1 MKIGTRG
8 SALAMAQ
15 ATWVQ
20 GALRERHEGLDVQI
34 QIISTKGDRVQ
45 DRPLH
50 QVGGTGLFTRKIER
64 SLLDG
69 EVDVAVHSLKD
80 LPAQMRPG
88 LALAAV
94 PEREDARDV
103 LICPDG
109 HSLDTLPHG
118 ACVATGALRRRVQL
132 LQRRPDLKLVGIR
145 GNLDT
150 RLRKVREHD
159 DLDATL
165 VGAAGLSRMGWLDRA
180 TEFLA
185 PERFIPAGGQG
196 ALGIQIRADDEATRA
211 VVATLTHAPTERA
224 ARAERAF
231 LHRLE
236 AGCQVPVAVHARLD
250 GDVLVVDGL
259 VSSLDASR
267 VVQDTVSGDP
277 ADAAGLGDRLADAVL
292 VAGGKEIL
300 DGLRAELEENP

>member
-1 MKIGTRG
+1 
-8 SALAMAQ
+8 MAQ

-20 GALRERHEGLDVQI
+20 GALRDRHPGLDVEI
-34 QIISTKGDRVQ
+34 CIISTRGDRVQ

-50 QVGGTGLFTRKIER
+50 QVGGTGLFTREIER
-64 SLLDG
+64 ALLEG

-94 PEREDARDV
+94 PRREDARDV

-109 HSLDTLPHG
+109 HSLDTLPRG

-132 LQRRPDLKLVGIR
+132 LKLRPDLKLVGIR

-150 RLRKVREHD
+150 RLRKVREQD

-165 VGAAGLSRMGWLDRA
+165 VGAAGLSRMGWLGRA

-196 ALGIQIRADDEATRA
+196 ALGIQIRDADEVTRA
-211 VVATLTHAPTERA
+211 IVAPLTHGPTERA
-224 ARAERAF
+224 AAAERTF
-231 LHRLE
+231 LHRLG

-250 GDVLVVDGL
+250 GDRFVVDGL
-259 VSSLDASR
+259 VSSLDARR
-267 VVQDTVSGDP
+267 VVQDAVSGDP
-277 ADAAGLGDRLADAVL
+277 ADAEALGDRLADAVL
-292 VAGGKEIL
+292 SAGGKEIL